1 VDLWKIH
8 LSRCLQFQLLPF
20 LGRFLPVLGSVA
32 HLCMRRTSPIR
43 LLRCRFLGRSPSSAC
58 GGHHRFA
65 CRGFQFLG
73 WSPAS
78 SWDGRPPVLG
88 MVTRQFLGWSPT
100 ARLEERHTAAAAC
113 EGRPPVFGSGRPPVL
128 GLVAR
133 QFSGWSPASSWVG
146 CPPVL
151 GLVAL
156 ATGIFILSLS
166 CLGVCCEIGRP
177 PVLGLAVRQVSGWL
191 PPGSIP
197 GATFPLE
204 FFEGFA

>member
-1 VDLWKIH
+1 MSRHCDPLQCEVLIDRHMFLNILSTPGVDLWKTH

-43 LLRCRFLGRSPSSAC
+43 LLRCRLLGRSPSSAC

-78 SWDGRPPVLG
+78 SWAGRPPVLG

-113 EGRPPVFGSGRPPVL
+113 EGRSPVFGSGRPPVL
-128 GLVAR
+128 GLVAPR
-133 QFSGWSPASSWVG
+133 CGQARWRP
-146 CPPVL
+146 
-151 GLVAL
+151 
-156 ATGIFILSLS
+156 S
-166 CLGVCCEIGRP
+166 CAPTR
-177 PVLGLAVRQVSGWL
+177 WL
-191 PPGSIP
+191 PPD
-197 GATFPLE
+197 
-204 FFEGFA
+204 

>member
-1 VDLWKIH
+1 MDLWKIH

-78 SWDGRPPVLG
+78 SWVGRPHTLSFVSDPSRISIVPAATPSCGAGVALSAAILG
-88 MVTRQFLGWSPT
+88 QASTGQRILHGSLQGGYHFSGLFIPRYT
-100 ARLEERHTAAAAC
+100 ARVRLTVRS
-113 EGRPPVFGSGRPPVL
+113 RPHL
-128 GLVAR
+128 GNRAL
-133 QFSGWSPASSWVG
+133 PH
-146 CPPVL
+146 
-151 GLVAL
+151 GL
-156 ATGIFILSLS
+156 
-166 CLGVCCEIGRP
+166 P
-177 PVLGLAVRQVSGWL
+177 WD
-191 PPGSIP
+191 
-197 GATFPLE
+197 
-204 FFEGFA
+204 